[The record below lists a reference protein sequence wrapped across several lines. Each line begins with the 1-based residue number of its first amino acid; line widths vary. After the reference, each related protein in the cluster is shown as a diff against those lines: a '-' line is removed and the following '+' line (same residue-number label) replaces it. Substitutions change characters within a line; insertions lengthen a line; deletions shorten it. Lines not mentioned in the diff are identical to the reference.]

1 MLTDKLIPGKIVH
14 WTNFD
19 TAMMMYKYCE
29 WHNEAITMS
38 VFLSHFL
45 IPFIK

>member
-19 TAMMMYKYCE
+19 TAMMMYKYCR
-29 WHNEAITMS
+29 AMKPLQCLFSLVTS
-38 VFLSHFL
+38 
-45 IPFIK
+45 